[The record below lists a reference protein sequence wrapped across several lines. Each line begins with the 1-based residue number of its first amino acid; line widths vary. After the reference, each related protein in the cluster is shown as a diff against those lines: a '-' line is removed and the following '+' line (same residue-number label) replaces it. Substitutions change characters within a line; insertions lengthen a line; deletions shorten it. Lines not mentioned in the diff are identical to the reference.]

1 MSKNKFDRNPVPD
14 SVSEFSVPDSIPEVS
29 VLDSIPEVSVPKI
42 NPETEKPVD
51 TNDGLHANEITSNP
65 NLLINPDF
73 KINQRGLSTYDSAA
87 ASSGHVCAEG
97 YKSVRLRKEPNE
109 NAEVVTTVPVGENV
123 LMGETING
131 WTKVNWSSFSG
142 WMMDK
147 YIVRH

>member
-14 SVSEFSVPDSIPEVS
+14 SVSEFSVPN
-29 VLDSIPEVSVPKI
+29 SIPEVSVPKT

-51 TNDGLHANEITSNP
+51 TND
-65 NLLINPDF
+65 
-73 KINQRGLSTYDSAA
+73 SAA
-87 ASSGHVCAEG
+87 ASSGCVHAEG

-109 NAEVVTTVPVGENV
+109 NADVVTTVPVGENV
-123 LMGETING
+123 LIGETING
-131 WTKVNWSSFSG
+131 WAKVNWSSLFSG

>member
-14 SVSEFSVPDSIPEVS
+14 SVSEFSVPDSIPEV
-29 VLDSIPEVSVPKI
+29 PVPKI

-51 TNDGLHANEITSNP
+51 TNDSVAV
-65 NLLINPDF
+65 
-73 KINQRGLSTYDSAA
+73 
-87 ASSGHVCAEG
+87 SSGHVYAEG

-142 WMMDK
+142 WMMTK
-147 YIVRH
+147 YVMDRR